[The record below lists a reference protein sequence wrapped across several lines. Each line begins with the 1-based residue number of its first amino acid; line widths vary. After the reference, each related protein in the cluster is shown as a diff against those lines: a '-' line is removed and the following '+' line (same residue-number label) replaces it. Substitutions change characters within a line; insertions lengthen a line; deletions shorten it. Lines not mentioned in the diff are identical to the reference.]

1 MDDWM
6 TIECARVAMRGR
18 VPFADDSWERT
29 RGRVVMGVDA
39 RWRAGVGARGGDG
52 RWTPRGDEGGF
63 RERARD

>member
-18 VPFADDSWERT
+18 VPFANDSWGRT
-29 RGRVVMGVDA
+29 RRRVVVGVDA
-39 RWRAGVGARGGDG
+39 RRRAGVGARGGDG

-63 RERARD
+63 RESARD

>member
-1 MDDWM
+1 M

-39 RWRAGVGARGGDG
+39 RRRAGVGARGGDG